1 MPHGETEPCRPTLLC
16 PRNQGRA
23 DALKTD
29 GGLARAPHPGA
40 DLSGEDRDQT
50 LVRFSPRPRNGARPT
65 HDDCSRREQSTL
77 TKRRSSLFGFAY
89 KTISSL
95 KVDTTIVSPCAL
107 DSELSSTEDEHPLM
121 VSETDLLRRSRS
133 ATLLLEIDSKELLAA
148 PGTPPKSIEEL
159 LIQPG
164 APREVRRSRLL
175 GHLADDDKL
184 GDNWAS
190 SEDTQVGSKDSK
202 DSSTSRTRSVWRRCC
217 PREATLSSP
226 ASCLHEPSQNSP
238 ARRIHTKAS
247 LHHAGPAACCGA
259 SRSATAVVPSRST
272 ATRTSPESEV
282 GIVIPACYAPLR
294 HDASCQYLPVLASCT
309 YILSEASH
317 RASGQRQQP
326 KDN

>member
-1 MPHGETEPCRPTLLC
+1 
-16 PRNQGRA
+16 
-23 DALKTD
+23 
-29 GGLARAPHPGA
+29 
-40 DLSGEDRDQT
+40 
-50 LVRFSPRPRNGARPT
+50 
-65 HDDCSRREQSTL
+65 L

-202 DSSTSRTRSVWRRCC
+202 DSSTSRTRSVWR
-217 PREATLSSP
+217 AL
-226 ASCLHEPSQNSP
+226 L
-238 ARRIHTKAS
+238 
-247 LHHAGPAACCGA
+247 
-259 SRSATAVVPSRST
+259 PSRSNSKQSCELP
-272 ATRTSPESEV
+272 TRAFSKQSSEKDPHESK
-282 GIVIPACYAPLR
+282 
-294 HDASCQYLPVLASCT
+294 LASCWT
-309 YILSEASH
+309 CGVFRRQSQRY
-317 RASGQRQQP
+317 SGSPFQEHS
-326 KDN
+326 DENIS